1 MRNFADVLANVI
13 IENEVP
19 RIDSIMGEVT
29 KNIRDDFADV
39 TYSLIDDYYFEYTPI
54 RYVRLYGRKKAT
66 RNKSGKTSAKSK
78 GGVSL
83 HAAITRQDGDG
94 PVIGI
99 YEGNYYDGWSAGLS
113 FGEDYFTDIDN
124 HIRHIGKGKDFTEW
138 NIVENFLFSDSDG
151 YGNHPLMQRSPAAND
166 ILINMLNTY
175 KSRFDYHYK
184 NACKNN
190 K

>member
-1 MRNFADVLANVI
+1 MRDFADVLANKI
-13 IENEVP
+13 IESEVP
-19 RIDSIMGEVT
+19 RIDSIMSEVT

-54 RYVRLYGRKKAT
+54 RYIRLYGRKKAT

-83 HAAITRQDGDG
+83 HAAITRMDGDG
-94 PVIGI
+94 PVIGV
-99 YEGNYYDGWSAGLS
+99 YEGSYYEGYSAGLS
-113 FGEDYFTDIDN
+113 FDEDYFKDPN
-124 HIRHIGKGKDFTEW
+124 IRHIGRGIDEW

-151 YGNHPLMQRSPAAND
+151 RGNHPEIQRSPAAND
-166 ILINMLNTY
+166 ILIDMLNTY
-175 KSRFDYHYK
+175 KARFDYHYK